1 MADIYP
7 VIFYLC
13 RKNIANPKDELLY
26 YFGDQYLTEGVSWV
40 TVLQCYSVTVLQ
52 CYSVT
57 VIIDHSFQS
66 TIGVDL

>member
-26 YFGDQYLTEGVSWV
+26 YVGDQHLTEGVSW
-40 TVLQCYSVTVLQ
+40 VTVLQ